1 VPHTTRPPRRI
12 IKWHFIEFSERPPPL
27 GGLSIYNLRGQTKK
41 ARLRR
46 KYLADFVALHESLP
60 GPFRQIL
67 QRKQMSAFRVI
78 AEVAAGRFKQRSW
91 SQS

>member
-1 VPHTTRPPRRI
+1 MPHTTRPPRRI

-60 GPFRQIL
+60 DVVDGARSQ
-67 QRKQMSAFRVI
+67 QR
-78 AEVAAGRFKQRSW
+78 GTLG
-91 SQS
+91 